1 MVRVNILKR
10 FEYHEF
16 FMRSFE
22 YQLRSTLLC
31 PNTMRKRDR

>member
-16 FMRSFE
+16 TMRSFT
-22 YQLRSTLLC
+22 YQLRSALLC
-31 PNTMRKRDR
+31 PDHIRKRDR